1 MSARKRTVT
10 GFASAG
16 KHMRRRAGFPISV
29 CALLL
34 GAAFAAPAGRALTIE
49 QRSPLAAALPSDNA
63 VLVWDE
69 AILHGIRTTKP
80 GPTIAARAVAVVH
93 TAMFDAWTAYDATA
107 VPTIPRAA
115 WRRPPA
121 ERTDSNKAEA
131 VTYAGYR
138 AVVDVFPS
146 LADYYA
152 ALMEQQ
158 GYAPGDQTT
167 DLATARGIGNVAAAA
182 VLAFRHHDG
191 ANQLGDLAPGAYS
204 DYTGY
209 RAVNTPFTVNDPNH
223 WQPLAI
229 VSGNSIVTQSY
240 TTPQWGLVTPFALS
254 SGSALRPA
262 SGPPQYPDPEYKTQA
277 DEILSYNVNLTDRQK
292 MMAEYWADGPSSEF
306 PPGHWALFAQYVSRR
321 DGHSLDDDVKMFFA
335 LGNGLLDAS
344 ICAWDAKRAFD
355 YVRPVTAIR
364 FLYRGQTI
372 QGWGGPGAGSVS
384 MLGENWRPYQVATVV
399 TPPFPEFCSGHSI
412 FSATG
417 AQILAAFTGSDSFGY
432 SVTIAAGSSL
442 AEPGIVPASPV
453 TFSWPTFS
461 AAADD
466 AGMSRRY
473 GGIHFR
479 SGDLTA
485 RAAGRTVGAI
495 VWQKAKSYMDGTA
508 VRAEV
513 MPIHRAPVK
522 PPALERN

>member
-1 MSARKRTVT
+1 
-10 GFASAG
+10 
-16 KHMRRRAGFPISV
+16 MRRRAGLFV
-29 CALLL
+29 RVFALLL
-34 GAAFAAPAGRALTIE
+34 FAESAATVPSAGALDLE
-49 QRSPLAAALPSDNA
+49 QASPFSAALPSDNA

-69 AILHGIRTTKP
+69 AILHGIRVTKA
-80 GPTIAARAVAVVH
+80 GPTLAARSIAIAH
-93 TAMFDAWTAYDATA
+93 TAMFDAWAAYDGTA
-107 VPTIPRAA
+107 VPTIARPG

-121 ERTDSNKAEA
+121 ERTPSSKSEA

-138 AVVDVFPS
+138 AVVDLFPS
-146 LADYYA
+146 EADYYA
-152 ALMEQQ
+152 ALLEQQ
-158 GYAPGDQTT
+158 GYSPADATSDP
-167 DLATARGIGNVAAAA
+167 ATARGVGNLAAAG

-191 ANQLGDLAPGAYS
+191 SNQLGDLAPGAYS

-209 RAVNTPFTVNDPNH
+209 RAINTPTAVNDPNR

-229 VSGNSIVTQSY
+229 VSGNSVVTQSY
-240 TTPQWGLVTPFALS
+240 TTPQWGLVTPFALP
-254 SGSALRPA
+254 SGTALRPA
-262 SGPPQYPDPEYKTQA
+262 PGPPQYPDPEYKIQA
-277 DEILSYNVNLTDRQK
+277 DEVLSYNVNLTDREK
-292 MMAEYWADGPSSEF
+292 VTAEYWADGPTSEF

-364 FLYRGQTI
+364 FLYRGQTVR
-372 QGWGGPGAGSVS
+372 GWGGPGAGTVT
-384 MLGENWRPYQVATVV
+384 MLGENWRPYQVASVV

-412 FSATG
+412 FSATS

-432 SVTIAAGSSL
+432 SVTIRAGSSA
-442 AEPGIVPASPV
+442 AEPGIVPASDV

-461 AAADD
+461 SAADD

-479 SGDLTA
+479 SGDLAA

-495 VWQKAKSYMDGTA
+495 VWQKAKS
-508 VRAEV
+508 
-513 MPIHRAPVK
+513 
-522 PPALERN
+522 